1 MKKLVPFAATAALA
15 LLVQVSAPADAHAAA
30 MTGAAHYCL
39 SYNEGGVDC
48 GFTSLTQCNA
58 TAEGQG
64 AECSVDYAEP
74 ARHMPQPHAF
84 R

>member
-15 LLVQVSAPADAHAAA
+15 LLVQVSTPADAQATT
-30 MTGAAHYCL
+30 MTGATHYCL

-48 GFTSLTQCNA
+48 GFTSLAQCNA

-64 AECSVDYAEP
+64 AECSVDHAEP

>member
-15 LLVQVSAPADAHAAA
+15 LLVQVSAPADAHAAV
-30 MTGAAHYCL
+30 MTGATHYCL

-48 GFTSLTQCNA
+48 GFTSLAQCNA

>member
-15 LLVQVSAPADAHAAA
+15 LLVQVSAPADAHAAV
-30 MTGAAHYCL
+30 MTGAHYCL

-48 GFTSLTQCNA
+48 GFTSLAQCNA

-64 AECSVDYAEP
+64 AECSVDFAEP
-74 ARHMPQPHAF
+74 ARHMAQPHAF

>member
-30 MTGAAHYCL
+30 MTGAAHYCVN
-39 SYNEGGVDC
+39 YNEGGTDC
-48 GFTSLTQCNA
+48 GFASLAQCNA

-64 AECSVDYAEP
+64 AECSVDYAERP
-74 ARHMPQPHAF
+74 RRMPQPHAF